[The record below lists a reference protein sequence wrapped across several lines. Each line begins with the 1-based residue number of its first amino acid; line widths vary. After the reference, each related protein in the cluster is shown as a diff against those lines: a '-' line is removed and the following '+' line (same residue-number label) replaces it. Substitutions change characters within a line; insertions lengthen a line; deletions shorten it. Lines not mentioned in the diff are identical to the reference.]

1 MNLPPSS
8 ADSGPDGATSE
19 RSSHVGRTLLVTGMS
34 GAGRTSTLK
43 ALEDIGYE
51 AVDNLP
57 LRLMPGLVL
66 QGPAPGHGLAI
77 GIDVRTRDL
86 VAEVF
91 AEDVEQ
97 LRRDSGKPIDIVFLE
112 CDDEVIQ
119 RRYTETRHVHPI
131 AGDRPLADGIA
142 EERRLLRPLRQAADI
157 VIDTS
162 HTSVRDLTRMLRDL
176 VGGGAD
182 NSLHVSLVS
191 FAFRNGIPRDADLV
205 FDVRFLRNPHYDPVL
220 RPQTGL
226 DAAVGAYIEDDPDYS
241 TFFERLTGLLEL
253 LLPRYRDEGKSYLT
267 IAIGCTGGQHRSVYT
282 TRKLGAWLRDR
293 LPRIDVRHRELSIS
307 EPAAPNANSVTGQG
321 EPA

>member
-157 VIDTS
+157 GALSGAGIS
-162 HTSVRDLTRMLRDL
+162 HLVPGLDPGGRAKVDGFVGDVDLRRGIKPDHAH
-176 VGGGAD
+176 GGG
-182 NSLHVSLVS
+182 
-191 FAFRNGIPRDADLV
+191 PRGSSGDEA
-205 FDVRFLRNPHYDPVL
+205 
-220 RPQTGL
+220 QATGPPPR
-226 DAAVGAYIEDDPDYS
+226 ARAGGHS
-241 TFFERLTGLLEL
+241 RL
-253 LLPRYRDEGKSYLT
+253 
-267 IAIGCTGGQHRSVYT
+267 
-282 TRKLGAWLRDR
+282 
-293 LPRIDVRHRELSIS
+293 
-307 EPAAPNANSVTGQG
+307 
-321 EPA
+321 